1 MKLNNKGWNCKK
13 KNSRKELKIKEIAI
27 IRMMIKLKKIQSNN

>member
-1 MKLNNKGWNCKK
+1 MKLQKK
-13 KNSRKELKIKEIAI
+13 KKSRRELKIKEIAI